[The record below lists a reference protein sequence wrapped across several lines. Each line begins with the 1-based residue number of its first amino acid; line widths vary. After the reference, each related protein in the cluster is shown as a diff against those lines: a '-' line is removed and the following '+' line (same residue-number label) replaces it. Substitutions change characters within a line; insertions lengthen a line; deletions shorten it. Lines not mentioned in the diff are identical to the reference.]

1 MLPTRMADQ
10 RQAAILV
17 VDDEPS
23 VRELVREVLARE
35 GYTVLQAASP
45 RQALEVVRRRAGG
58 LDLLVTDMTMP
69 GMDGTALAR
78 ELRADYP
85 QLAALFMSGSLD
97 ETPPPPGADGRF
109 LQKPFSIDRLI
120 VEVRAALRPAE

>member
-1 MLPTRMADQ
+1 MLPARMADP
-10 RQAAILV
+10 AAILV

-35 GYTVLQAASP
+35 GYTVLHASSP
-45 RQALEVVRRRAGG
+45 HQALDVVRRRPGR

-69 GMDGTALAR
+69 GMDGAALAR
-78 ELRADYP
+78 ELRAGHP

-97 ETPPPPGADGRF
+97 ETPPPPNADGRF
-109 LQKPFSIDRLI
+109 LQKPFSIDTLLMA
-120 VEVRAALRPAE
+120 VRAALGGKP